1 MDERY
6 NRIVRNEEFNR
17 LLDEIEALEADRI
30 YCRHGLEHLLD
41 VARISYIQ
49 VLEDGLD
56 YDKNI
61 LYAAALLHDIGRA
74 AEYRGAGSHDE
85 AGAAI
90 AEGILR
96 DCGYAESE
104 IKLIQKAIRGHG
116 EEGGSGLADL
126 LHRSDKA
133 SRMCFRC
140 KAADTCKWKVK
151 NEGIEK

>member
-1 MDERY
+1 MS
-6 NRIVRNEEFNR
+6 
-17 LLDEIEALEADRI
+17 
-30 YCRHGLEHLLD
+30 
-41 VARISYIQ
+41 RISYIQ

-85 AGAAI
+85 AGAMI

-104 IKLIQKAIRGHG
+104 IQMIQEAIRGHG
-116 EEGGSGLADL
+116 EEGGSGLAAL

>member
-56 YDKNI
+56 YNKNI

-74 AEYRGAGSHDE
+74 AEYRGAGSHGE
-85 AGAAI
+85 AGALI
-90 AEGILR
+90 A
-96 DCGYAESE
+96 
-104 IKLIQKAIRGHG
+104 
-116 EEGGSGLADL
+116 
-126 LHRSDKA
+126 
-133 SRMCFRC
+133 
-140 KAADTCKWKVK
+140 
-151 NEGIEK
+151 

>member
-74 AEYRGAGSHDE
+74 AEHRGAGSHDE
-85 AGAAI
+85 AGALI

-96 DCGYAESE
+96 DCGYAEPE
-104 IKLIQKAIRGHG
+104 IKLIQDAIQGHG
-116 EEGGSGLADL
+116 EEGGSGLAAL
-126 LHRSDKA
+126 LHCSDKA